1 MKEIGFAGL
10 GSWRRGE
17 GLWGGKI
24 VMRCRTFCGILLA
37 VVVPIAFAAI
47 GVAAWQANHSS
58 PPSKPSTGIGDLG
71 EEAVGVI
78 IGSADL
84 RKFERKIRSSGSVYA
99 VRFALV
105 SARIPGTL
113 DAVYVREGDRVEV
126 GVTKLFQTDSLKLS
140 KALAIAQEN
149 LQVAEC
155 ALREKEALREKTL
168 IAKEQAERD
177 LRRYE
182 ELLATNGVSRQMVEH
197 QRAAVRQLEADL
209 KHVET
214 LMDLAR
220 AQVEQ
225 ARLSVVIAEKDLA
238 DSLVYAPI
246 TGVVEERYREPGEMA
261 GAGTPILKI
270 LDPSLVEVRVYLPQE
285 YYGEVRAGETPMLVR
300 VGSRE
305 LPLQVVS
312 YKSPAIDL
320 RSRTFEVR
328 CQIASPPPEV
338 VPGALADVIVVLES
352 RQAVG
357 VPLDAVVTYEGAPV
371 VYVVEGDRARRVP
384 VRLGI
389 RSDDYLEV
397 VDGLQPGT
405 KVVLTGQSRLQ
416 DGVRV
421 RAIET
426 PVKQIHRE
434 ARAAASIEDKTSR
447 MIASGAQNPGGD
459 VHRKIPGL
467 FALSQENWRT

>member
-1 MKEIGFAGL
+1 
-10 GSWRRGE
+10 
-17 GLWGGKI
+17 
-24 VMRCRTFCGILLA
+24 MRWRTFSGILLA
-37 VVVPIAFAAI
+37 IAVPVAFAAI
-47 GVAAWQANHSS
+47 GVAAWQANHPS
-58 PPSKPSTGIGDLG
+58 PAGKVAGNLQDSE

-78 IGSADL
+78 VGSAEW
-84 RKFERKIRSSGSVYA
+84 RKFEQKVRSSGSVYA

-113 DAVYVREGDRVEV
+113 DAVYVREGDHVEA

-140 KALAIAQEN
+140 KAVAIAQEN
-149 LQVAEC
+149 LRVAEC

-182 ELLATNGVSRQMVEH
+182 ELLATNGVSRQIVEH

-220 AQVEQ
+220 AQLEQ
-225 ARLSVVIAEKDLA
+225 ARSALVIAEKDLA

-261 GAGTPILKI
+261 GAGTPVLKI
-270 LDPSLVEVRVYLPQE
+270 SDPSLVEVRVHLPQE
-285 YYGEVRAGETPMLVR
+285 FYGMITPGKTPMMVR
-300 VGSRE
+300 VGNRE

-328 CQIASPPPEV
+328 CQIASPPPDV
-338 VPGALADVIVVLES
+338 VPGALAEVAVILES
-352 RQAVG
+352 REGVG
-357 VPLDAVVTYEGAPV
+357 VPLDAVVTEEGTPV
-371 VYVVEGDRARRVP
+371 VYVVEADRARRVP
-384 VRLGI
+384 VRLGL
-389 RSDDYLEV
+389 RSGDYFEVLE
-397 VDGLQPGT
+397 GLQPGT
-405 KVVLTGQSRLQ
+405 QVVLTGQSRLR
-416 DGVRV
+416 DGKRIRPIVLGER
-421 RAIET
+421 EL
-426 PVKQIHRE
+426 HRE
-434 ARAAASIEDKTSR
+434 AQVGIPTIDRSFR
-447 MIASGAQNPGGD
+447 QVMSG
-459 VHRKIPGL
+459 V
-467 FALSQENWRT
+467 